1 MGIKSFKKRGG
12 TFMAKK
18 KNPEFKIPRRKKNL
32 PAVLLIAVLLIA
44 ALVCVLMALDTAE
57 IIYVPWFHMS
67 GNSYTVTEGTIEV
80 HMIDVG
86 QGDSILIMAPKGN
99 VLIDAGDESAE
110 GDLRA
115 YLDSMKIEKIDYLI
129 LTHPDA
135 DHIGSADMVVNT
147 YSVGSVMMEPYTYTS
162 KTQTYKNLETA
173 IETRSVTTIDPSPND
188 VYSLG
193 DLHITILGPLDTY
206 KDDKNN
212 NSIVARLD
220 YGETS
225 FMMTGDAEKK
235 SEKAMISQYGLTGK
249 LRCNVLK
256 VGHHGSTTS
265 TSEDFLSSVKPQIAI
280 ISCGEG
286 NKFGHP
292 KQETL
297 DKLAA
302 AGVTV
307 YRTDKVGTIIL
318 ISDGKKVT
326 YKASSVG

>member
-1 MGIKSFKKRGG
+1 
-12 TFMAKK
+12 MAR
-18 KNPEFKIPRRKKNL
+18 KNNQAPKIPRRSGRNASAIML
-32 PAVLLIAVLLIA
+32 MVALIILAIGCVLL
-44 ALVCVLMALDTAE
+44 ALDTAG
-57 IIYVPWFHMS
+57 IIDIPLFHI
-67 GNSYTVTEGTIEV
+67 NNNPHTVTEGTIEV

-110 GDLRA
+110 GALRS

-162 KTQTYKNLETA
+162 ETQVYRNLETA
-173 IETRSVTTIDPSPND
+173 IETRSVATIDPSPND
-188 VYSLG
+188 VYCLG
-193 DLHITILGPLDTY
+193 DLHITVLGPLDTY
-206 KDDKNN
+206 KDKNN
-212 NSIVARLD
+212 NSIVARFD

-225 FMMTGDAEKK
+225 FMMTGDAETK
-235 SEKAMISQYGLTGK
+235 SEKAMVTQYGLTGK
-249 LRCNVLK
+249 LRCDVLK

-265 TSEDFLSSVKPQIAI
+265 TSSDFLASVKPEIAI

-292 KQETL
+292 QEETL

-326 YKASSVG
+326 YKVNSVG

>member
-1 MGIKSFKKRGG
+1 
-12 TFMAKK
+12 MAR
-18 KNPEFKIPRRKKNL
+18 KNYKAPKIPRRSGKNA
-32 PAVLLIAVLLIA
+32 PAIMLMVALIILAIGCVLL
-44 ALVCVLMALDTAE
+44 ALDTAG
-57 IIYVPWFHMS
+57 IIDIPLFHIK
-67 GNSYTVTEGTIEV
+67 NNPYTVPEGTVEV

-110 GDLRA
+110 GALRS

-162 KTQTYKNLETA
+162 ETQVYRNLETA
-173 IETRSVTTIDPSPND
+173 IETRSVATIDPSPND

-193 DLHITILGPLDTY
+193 ELYITILGPLDTY
-206 KDDKNN
+206 KNKNN
-212 NSIVARLD
+212 NSIVARFD

-225 FMMTGDAEKK
+225 FMMTGDAETK
-235 SEKAMISQYGLTGK
+235 SEKAMVTQYGLTGK
-249 LRCNVLK
+249 LRCDVLK

-265 TSEDFLSSVKPQIAI
+265 TSSDFLASVQPEIAI

-292 KQETL
+292 HEETL
-297 DKLAA
+297 EKLSA

-326 YKASSVG
+326 YKVNSVG

>member
-1 MGIKSFKKRGG
+1 
-12 TFMAKK
+12 MAR
-18 KNPEFKIPRRKKNL
+18 KNNKAPKIPRRSGRNASAIML
-32 PAVLLIAVLLIA
+32 MVALIILAIGCVLL
-44 ALVCVLMALDTAE
+44 ALDTAG
-57 IIYVPWFHMS
+57 IIDIPLFHIK
-67 GNSYTVTEGTIEV
+67 NNPYTVPEGTVEV

-110 GDLRA
+110 GALRS

-162 KTQTYKNLETA
+162 ETQVYRNLETA
-173 IETRSVTTIDPSPND
+173 IETRSVATIDPSPND

-193 DLHITILGPLDTY
+193 DLHITVLGPLDTY
-206 KDDKNN
+206 KDKNN
-212 NSIVARLD
+212 NSIVARFD

-225 FMMTGDAEKK
+225 FMMTGDAETK
-235 SEKAMISQYGLTGK
+235 SEKAMVTQYGLTGK
-249 LRCNVLK
+249 LRCDVLK

-265 TSEDFLSSVKPQIAI
+265 TSSDFLASVKPEIAI

-292 KQETL
+292 QEETL

-326 YKASSVG
+326 YKVNSVG

>member
-1 MGIKSFKKRGG
+1 
-12 TFMAKK
+12 MAKK
-18 KNPEFKIPRRKKNL
+18 NNKEFKIPRKNKNL
-32 PAVLLIAVLLIA
+32 SAVLLIAILLIVA
-44 ALVCVLMALDTAE
+44 FVCILMALDTAE
-57 IIYVPWFHMS
+57 IIYVPWFHPNQS
-67 GNSYTVTEGTIEV
+67 SYTVTDGTIEV

-110 GDLRA
+110 DALRS

-147 YSVGSVMMEPYTYTS
+147 YSVGSVVSEPYTYTT
-162 KTQTYKNLETA
+162 KTQTYKNLENA
-173 IETRSVTTIDPSPND
+173 IETHSVTTIDPSPND

-193 DLHITILGPLDTY
+193 DLHMTILAPLDTY

-212 NSIVARLD
+212 NSIVVRLD

-235 SEKAMISQYGLTGK
+235 SEKAMVEQYGLSGK

-265 TSEDFLSSVKPQIAI
+265 TSDDFLSSVKPQIAI
-280 ISCGEG
+280 ISCGKG

-297 DKLAA
+297 DKLTA

-307 YRTDKVGTIIL
+307 YRTDEVGTIIL

-326 YKASSVG
+326 YKANSVG

>member
-1 MGIKSFKKRGG
+1 
-12 TFMAKK
+12 MAR
-18 KNPEFKIPRRKKNL
+18 KNNKAPKIPRRSGRNASAIML
-32 PAVLLIAVLLIA
+32 MVALIILSIGCVFF
-44 ALVCVLMALDTAE
+44 AL
-57 IIYVPWFHMS
+57 FHI
-67 GNSYTVTEGTIEV
+67 NNNPYTVTEGTVEV

-110 GDLRA
+110 GALRS

-162 KTQTYKNLETA
+162 ETQVYRNLETA
-173 IETRSVTTIDPSPND
+173 IETRSVATIDPSPND

-193 DLHITILGPLDTY
+193 DLHITVLGPLDTY
-206 KDDKNN
+206 KDKNN
-212 NSIVARLD
+212 NSIVARFD

-225 FMMTGDAEKK
+225 FMMTGDAETK
-235 SEKAMISQYGLTGK
+235 SEKAMVTQYGLTGK
-249 LRCNVLK
+249 LRCDVLK

-265 TSEDFLSSVKPQIAI
+265 TSSDFLASVKPEIAI

-292 KQETL
+292 QEETL

-326 YKASSVG
+326 YKVNSVG

>member
-1 MGIKSFKKRGG
+1 
-12 TFMAKK
+12 MAR
-18 KNPEFKIPRRKKNL
+18 KNNKVPKIPRRSGRNASAIML
-32 PAVLLIAVLLIA
+32 MVALIILAIGCVLL
-44 ALVCVLMALDTAE
+44 ALDTAG
-57 IIYVPWFHMS
+57 IIDIPLFHIK
-67 GNSYTVTEGTIEV
+67 NNPYTVPEGTVEV

-110 GDLRA
+110 GALRS

-162 KTQTYKNLETA
+162 ETQVYRNLETA
-173 IETRSVTTIDPSPND
+173 IETRSVATIDPSPND

-193 DLHITILGPLDTY
+193 DLHITVLGPLDTY
-206 KDDKNN
+206 KDKNN
-212 NSIVARLD
+212 NSIVARFD

-225 FMMTGDAEKK
+225 FMMTGDAETK
-235 SEKAMISQYGLTGK
+235 SEKAMVTQYGLTGK
-249 LRCNVLK
+249 LRCDVLK

-265 TSEDFLSSVKPQIAI
+265 TSSDFLASVKPEIAI

-292 KQETL
+292 QEETL

-326 YKASSVG
+326 YKVNSVG

>member
-1 MGIKSFKKRGG
+1 
-12 TFMAKK
+12 MAR
-18 KNPEFKIPRRKKNL
+18 KNNKVPKIPRRSGKNA
-32 PAVLLIAVLLIA
+32 PAIMLMVALIILSIG
-44 ALVCVLMALDTAE
+44 CVFFALDTAG
-57 IIYVPWFHMS
+57 IINIPFLHI
-67 GNSYTVTEGTIEV
+67 NNNPYTVTEGTVEV

-110 GDLRA
+110 GALRS

-162 KTQTYKNLETA
+162 ETQVYRNLETA
-173 IETRSVTTIDPSPND
+173 IETRSVATIDPSPND

-193 DLHITILGPLDTY
+193 DLHITVLGPLDTY
-206 KDDKNN
+206 KDKNN
-212 NSIVARLD
+212 NSIVARFD

-225 FMMTGDAEKK
+225 FMMTGDAETK
-235 SEKAMISQYGLTGK
+235 SEKAMVTQYGLTGK
-249 LRCNVLK
+249 LRCDVLK

-265 TSEDFLSSVKPQIAI
+265 TSSDFLASVKPEIAI

-292 KQETL
+292 QEETL

-326 YKASSVG
+326 YKVNSVG

>member
-1 MGIKSFKKRGG
+1 
-12 TFMAKK
+12 MAR
-18 KNPEFKIPRRKKNL
+18 KNYKAPKIPRRSGRNASAIML
-32 PAVLLIAVLLIA
+32 MVALIILAIGCVLL
-44 ALVCVLMALDTAE
+44 ALDTAG
-57 IIYVPWFHMS
+57 IIDIPLFHIK
-67 GNSYTVTEGTIEV
+67 NNPYTVPEGTVEV

-110 GDLRA
+110 GALRS

-162 KTQTYKNLETA
+162 ETQVYRNLETA
-173 IETRSVTTIDPSPND
+173 IETRSVATIDPSPND

-193 DLHITILGPLDTY
+193 DLHITVLGPLDTY
-206 KDDKNN
+206 KDKNN
-212 NSIVARLD
+212 NSIVARFD

-225 FMMTGDAEKK
+225 FMMTGDAETK
-235 SEKAMISQYGLTGK
+235 SEKAMVTQYGLTGK
-249 LRCNVLK
+249 LRCDVLK

-265 TSEDFLSSVKPQIAI
+265 TSSDFLASVKPEIAI

-292 KQETL
+292 QEETL

-326 YKASSVG
+326 YKVNSVG

>member
-1 MGIKSFKKRGG
+1 
-12 TFMAKK
+12 MAR
-18 KNPEFKIPRRKKNL
+18 KNNKAPKIPRRSGKN
-32 PAVLLIAVLLIA
+32 ASAIMLLVALII
-44 ALVCVLMALDTAE
+44 LSIGCVFFALDTAG
-57 IIYVPWFHMS
+57 IINIPFFHI
-67 GNSYTVTEGTIEV
+67 NNNPYTVTEGTVEV

-86 QGDSILIMAPKGN
+86 QGDSILIMAPQGN

-110 GDLRA
+110 EALRS

-162 KTQTYKNLETA
+162 ETQVYRNLETA
-173 IETRSVTTIDPSPND
+173 IETRSVATIDPSPND

-193 DLHITILGPLDTY
+193 ELYITILGPLDTY
-206 KDDKNN
+206 KDKNN
-212 NSIVARLD
+212 NSIVARFD

-225 FMMTGDAEKK
+225 FMMTGDAETK
-235 SEKAMISQYGLTGK
+235 SEKAMVTQYGLTGK
-249 LRCNVLK
+249 LRCDVLK

-265 TSEDFLSSVKPQIAI
+265 TSSDFLASVKPEIAI

-292 KQETL
+292 QEETL

-326 YKASSVG
+326 YKVNSVG

>member
-1 MGIKSFKKRGG
+1 
-12 TFMAKK
+12 MAR
-18 KNPEFKIPRRKKNL
+18 KNNKVPKIPRRSGRNASGIML
-32 PAVLLIAVLLIA
+32 MVALIILAIGCVLL
-44 ALVCVLMALDTAE
+44 ALDTAG
-57 IIYVPWFHMS
+57 IIDIPLFHIK
-67 GNSYTVTEGTIEV
+67 NNPYTVPEGTVEV

-110 GDLRA
+110 GALRS

-162 KTQTYKNLETA
+162 ETQVYRNLETA
-173 IETRSVTTIDPSPND
+173 IETRSVATIDPSPND

-193 DLHITILGPLDTY
+193 ELYITILGPLDTY
-206 KDDKNN
+206 KDKNN
-212 NSIVARLD
+212 NSIVARFD

-225 FMMTGDAEKK
+225 FMMTGDAETK
-235 SEKAMISQYGLTGK
+235 SEKAMVTQYGLTGK
-249 LRCNVLK
+249 LRCDVLK

-265 TSEDFLSSVKPQIAI
+265 TSSDFLASVKPEIAI

-292 KQETL
+292 HEETIE
-297 DKLAA
+297 KLSA

-307 YRTDKVGTIIL
+307 YRTDKVGTIII

-326 YKASSVG
+326 YKVNSVG